1 MSQNLVQV
9 TEEQTAY
16 LESVGSSFRFSIEST
31 SSAPE
36 KRVCELVDLATSQPW
51 NKTTGDE
58 WQETFNRCI
67 ETSRT
72 QRSLKPKTSAEI
84 AQEAMILAEENARL
98 REMVEAAQAQA
109 ASSPKRSKAQSTETT

>member
-9 TEEQTAY
+9 TDEQTAY

-31 SSAPE
+31 NSAPE
-36 KRVCELVDLATSQPW
+36 KRVCELVDTATSQPW
-51 NKTTGDE
+51 NKTIGDE

-67 ETSRT
+67 ETSKM

-84 AQEAMILAEENARL
+84 AQEAMILAEENAKL
-98 REMVEAAQAQA
+98 WEMVEAAQAQA
-109 ASSPKRSKAQSTETT
+109 ASSPKRKSQSTETT

>member
-1 MSQNLVQV
+1 M
-9 TEEQTAY
+9 
-16 LESVGSSFRFSIEST
+16 
-31 SSAPE
+31 
-36 KRVCELVDLATSQPW
+36 CELVDTATSQPW
-51 NKTTGDE
+51 NKTIGDE

-67 ETSRT
+67 ETSKM

-109 ASSPKRSKAQSTETT
+109 TLSPKRKSQSTETT